1 MRIHPVISGI
11 SMMLPLFWLSG
22 CEFGPASPAGF
33 ALPPGDANAGQ
44 ATFVELRCHD
54 CHSARDVPQRDP
66 AATDI
71 HLPLGGKSTRV
82 TTYASLLTS
91 IINPSHRYSA
101 RLPRVV
107 AVEEGESRMPVYNEL
122 MTVQELIDLVA
133 YLQPQYEV
141 IVVSPNSY
149 ESYYP

>member
-1 MRIHPVISGI
+1 MPSRFCLAALCGLL
-11 SMMLPLFWLSG
+11 SMAG
-22 CEFGPASPAGF
+22 CTFGPESPRGF
-33 ALPPGDANAGQ
+33 ALPKGDAEVGQ
-44 ATFVELRCHD
+44 ATFEELRCHD
-54 CHSARDVPQRDP
+54 CHSAEGVPQRDP

-82 TTYASLLTS
+82 TTYAALVTS
-91 IINPSHRYSA
+91 IINPSHRFSA
-101 RLPRVV
+101 RMPRAV
-107 AVEEGESRMPVYNEL
+107 AKEDDSSRMPVYNEL

-149 ESYYP
+149 ETYYP

>member
-1 MRIHPVISGI
+1 MPFHRLIFCAL
-11 SMMLPLFWLSG
+11 LPLSCLTA
-22 CEFGPASPAGF
+22 CEFGPDSPRGF
-33 ALPPGDANAGQ
+33 ALPRGDAERGQ

-54 CHSARDVPQRDP
+54 CHSAEGVAQRDP

-82 TTYASLLTS
+82 TTYAALVTS
-91 IINPSHRYSA
+91 IINPSHRYSS

-107 AVEEGESRMPVYNEL
+107 AEADDASRMPVYNEL

-133 YLQPQYEV
+133 FLQPQYEV

-149 ESYYP
+149 ETYYP

>member
-1 MRIHPVISGI
+1 MRIHPVISCACA
-11 SMMLPLFWLSG
+11 MLALPWLSA
-22 CEFGPASPAGF
+22 CEFGPNSPAGF
-33 ALPPGDANAGQ
+33 ALPRGDADAGQ
-44 ATFVELRCHD
+44 AAFVELRCHD

-66 AATDI
+66 EATDI
-71 HLPLGGKSTRV
+71 HLPLGGTSTRV

-101 RLPRVV
+101 RLPRAL
-107 AVEEGESRMPVYNEL
+107 AVEAGESRMPVYNEL

-149 ESYYP
+149 ESYYR

>member
-1 MRIHPVISGI
+1 MRIHPVIPRALLSLA
-11 SMMLPLFWLSG
+11 LPWLPG
-22 CEFGPASPAGF
+22 CELGPDSPAGF
-33 ALPPGDANAGQ
+33 ALPRGDVEAGR
-44 ATFVELRCHD
+44 AAFVELRCHD
-54 CHSARDVPQRDP
+54 CHSAAGVPQRDP
-66 AATDI
+66 EDTDI

-91 IINPSHRYSA
+91 IINPSHRFSA
-101 RLPRVV
+101 RLPRSV
-107 AVEEGESRMPVYNEL
+107 AMEEGDSRMPVYNEL

-149 ESYYP
+149 ETYYP